1 MSTQNKDPR
10 PPVAI
15 GHVMVDV
22 PDVADAT
29 KLLTSIGLRRVAG
42 NDRFTVLELRGG
54 THLIVQKSDRA
65 IAAGAHAPFDLM
77 VDDVDATRTEHVA
90 LGLDPSPIERGTIHD
105 TYTISAMGG
114 YRLSI
119 TSSHAGDRPV

>member
-1 MSTQNKDPR
+1 MTSSTKDQR

-29 KLLTSIGLRRVAG
+29 NLLTSIGLRKVG
-42 NDRFTVLELRGG
+42 GSDTFTVLELRGG
-54 THLIVQKSDRA
+54 THLIVQKTNQT
-65 IAAGAHAPFDLM
+65 IAAGKKAPFDLM
-77 VDDVDATRTEHVA
+77 VDDVDATRTEHAA
-90 LGLDPSPIERGTIHD
+90 LGLNPSAIERGTIHD

-114 YRLSI
+114 YTLEI
-119 TSSHAGDRPV
+119 TSSHAGDQPV